1 MLTLSYLRKKG
12 GGMEKI
18 FSARLDEAILD
29 ELDRVTRRL
38 GMTKKQFLEEAI
50 RLRAQQLNG
59 EAEVDVWAETLGA
72 WKRAESPQ
80 TTIRTAR
87 RAFQRSFGRHQRG
100 RDARLR

>member
-1 MLTLSYLRKKG
+1 
-12 GGMEKI
+12 MEKI

-38 GMTKKQFLEEAI
+38 GVTKKQFLEEAI
-50 RLRAQQLNG
+50 RLRAQQLSG
-59 EAEVDVWAETLGA
+59 ETGVDIWAETSGA
-72 WKRAESPQ
+72 WKRAEEPQ